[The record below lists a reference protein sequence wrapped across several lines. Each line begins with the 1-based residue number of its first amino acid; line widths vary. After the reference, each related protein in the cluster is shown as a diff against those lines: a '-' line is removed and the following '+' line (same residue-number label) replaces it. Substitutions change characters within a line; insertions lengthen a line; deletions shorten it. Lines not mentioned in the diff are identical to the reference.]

1 MEKNARSKSKDQAQ
15 ESIRSSKENWNKRVS
30 KFIDDTIH
38 LKKMVNGY
46 PSKFYLQRGK
56 ITQPLPVEPSK
67 ILSLLTSEYKEI
79 ADEYLEI
86 AKMQQDYATKR
97 MQKESSINI
106 EASNKLTRFKS
117 YLSGPFFG
125 DDEKAELN
133 RMRKVILSSF
143 ADIYYATKKLNSNI
157 LKRDAESI
165 HEAANN
171 FNTFTDNLNAIIKL
185 IKLETPKK
193 EVHDKPEQQQEQPAK
208 PPESL
213 DKDKKDKTTSD
224 KKKEDKKE
232 DKKIKEDKPKEQAV
246 EQQKPSVPT
255 EEIQR
260 LQPGQRIQEP
270 IVPSVQEKEP
280 ELKSEPE
287 ASVQQELTVSKP
299 EQQEQVVHEP
309 ETPKEQEPKMKE
321 VSTPK
326 DIPLVDEL
334 LISKYNKYLEESEEN
349 KKNKKKELPKV
360 EINKAQ
366 IENGLMPII
375 KSGAFREFV
384 LGIPPNPKIP
394 SINIDSIINAAENL
408 VKHYRMMN
416 IYFNKNLDYTFSTN
430 TVKFIKDTIGVEISS
445 YAEFKMF
452 LENKLNS
459 IGIALLSLGVVYNN
473 LREADTLPIEDR
485 SDIFNKQLIR
495 LNIFNKFYVE
505 NATKL
510 AQISATR
517 DSKNTVVGKIF
528 SEQPKKEGHVNNTF
542 VKEGIKAIDWTNKLL
557 HQLRFYDKTSPIR
570 LKISKFSELI
580 MKVIDNEMN
589 SLEADLDF
597 GRLFK
602 TISDL
607 SSLQSKIFELMQD
620 LADIARNTKYTGD
633 VQSLLKERYYY
644 DTGLDEDLVK
654 KLEKRL
660 KEQQLRRLL

>member
-106 EASNKLTRFKS
+106 EASNKLTRFRS

-185 IKLETPKK
+185 IKLETSKK

-287 ASVQQELTVSKP
+287 ASVQQEPTIS
-299 EQQEQVVHEP
+299 EP
-309 ETPKEQEPKMKE
+309 EAPKKQEPKVEEKQKSIRKE
-321 VSTPK
+321 SPS
-326 DIPLVDEL
+326 IDEL
-334 LISKYNKYLEESEEN
+334 LVSKYDKYLEEAEEN
-349 KKNKKKELPKV
+349 KKAGKKGLPKV
-360 EINKAQ
+360 DINKAQ
-366 IENGLMPII
+366 IENNLMAVITSDYFKEYVSELP
-375 KSGAFREFV
+375 
-384 LGIPPNPKIP
+384 GIEVEV
-394 SINIDSIINAAENL
+394 IINAAKNL
-408 VKHYRMMN
+408 TKYYRMMHV
-416 IYFNKNLDYTFSTN
+416 YLNKNLDYSFSTN
-430 TVKFIKDTIGVEISS
+430 AVKFIKDKIKLDVTS
-445 YAEFKMF
+445 YTEFKA
-452 LENKLNS
+452 LLANKLNE
-459 IGIALLSLGVVYNN
+459 IGIALLSLGFVYNHLKKN
-473 LREADTLPIEDR
+473 DEVPVEDKGEVL
-485 SDIFNKQLIR
+485 F
-495 LNIFNKFYVE
+495 
-505 NATKL
+505 L
-510 AQISATR
+510 A
-517 DSKNTVVGKIF
+517 DSKLKRFINYFTKNAELFNHIGVPRDMPGTVINKIF
-528 SEQPKKEGHVNNTF
+528 SEQPKKEGHINNTF

-570 LKISKFSELI
+570 LKISKFSELV

-607 SSLQSKIFELMQD
+607 SLLQSKIFELMQD

-633 VQSLLKERYYY
+633 IQSLLKERYYY